1 MELAKLIDYIPAIS
15 VLGAMIF
22 ILQTKCDKIFDKG
35 NKTSNILILIGA
47 FLFIT
52 IIIVHLFREQP
63 WTADILKILIGILV
77 GAGSVS
83 IVNRNV
89 GGNSIDISGNTNG
102 DIAGRDINKN
112 IQNIEKGI
120 SDIRDS
126 VVHQNNQIKQF
137 VSENNDYDY
146 LVTIMHPIKIDEF
159 HEEIENLINEYQNKG
174 WTLKQIV
181 PEYRRLDGILI
192 FFTRKKQGEKT
203 KLHLIKLEKNGQE

>member
-1 MELAKLIDYIPAIS
+1 M
-15 VLGAMIF
+15 
-22 ILQTKCDKIFDKG
+22 
-35 NKTSNILILIGA
+35 
-47 FLFIT
+47 FIT

-137 VSENNDYDY
+137 VSENNDNDY
-146 LVTIMHPIKIDEF
+146 LVTIIFKTKIEEF
-159 HEEIENLINEYQNKG
+159 YKKFEIIINKYQNEG

-181 PEYRRLDGILI
+181 SEYNKFD
-192 FFTRKKQGEKT
+192 
-203 KLHLIKLEKNGQE
+203 

>member
-137 VSENNDYDY
+137 VSENNDNDYY
-146 LVTIMHPIKIDEF
+146 LVTIIFEKKIEEF
-159 HEEIENLINEYQNKG
+159 YKKFENIINKYQNEG

-181 PEYRRLDGILI
+181 PEYNKFDGMLL

-203 KLHLIKLEKNGQE
+203 KVNLIRNNG